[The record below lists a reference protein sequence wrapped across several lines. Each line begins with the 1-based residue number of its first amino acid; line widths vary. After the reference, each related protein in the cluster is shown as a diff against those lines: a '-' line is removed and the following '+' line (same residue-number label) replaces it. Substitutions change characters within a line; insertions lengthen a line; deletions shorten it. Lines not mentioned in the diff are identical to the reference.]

1 MQSAPYTCNICNMVF
16 VNQEKLIE
24 HEMIVHVD
32 QMLQCQSC
40 NKVFANKD
48 EFKKHEI
55 EIHTGS
61 QSSSNLSK
69 KQTSRSELGEDKES
83 RLL

>member
-1 MQSAPYTCNICNMVF
+1 MQSAPYRCNICNMVF

-48 EFKKHEI
+48 EFKKHEV

-69 KQTSRSELGEDKES
+69 KQTIISELEEDKES
-83 RLL
+83 TLP

>member
-1 MQSAPYTCNICNMVF
+1 
-16 VNQEKLIE
+16 
-24 HEMIVHVD
+24 
-32 QMLQCQSC
+32 MLQCQSC

-48 EFKKHEI
+48 EFKNHEM
-55 EIHTGS
+55 EIHAGS

-69 KQTSRSELGEDKES
+69 KQTSRSDELGEDKES

>member
-32 QMLQCQSC
+32 QMIQCQSC
-40 NKVFANKD
+40 NNVFANKD

-69 KQTSRSELGEDKES
+69 KQTIISELEEDKES
-83 RLL
+83 TLP

>member
-1 MQSAPYTCNICNMVF
+1 MQSAPYTCNLCNMVF

-48 EFKKHEI
+48 EFKNHEM
-55 EIHTGS
+55 EIHAGS

-69 KQTSRSELGEDKES
+69 KHTSISELGEDEES